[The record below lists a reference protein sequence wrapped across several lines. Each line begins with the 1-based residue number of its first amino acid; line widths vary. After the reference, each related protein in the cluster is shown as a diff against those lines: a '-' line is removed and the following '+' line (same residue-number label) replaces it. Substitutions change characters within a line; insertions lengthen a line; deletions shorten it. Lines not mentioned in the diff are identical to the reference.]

1 MDQRPFQFSYRDINR
16 SAPVPTLD
24 WNDERIE
31 LLKKLWATG
40 ASASVISKQM
50 PGTTRNSIIGKVRRL
65 GLPFRIPTCRIP
77 HPPRPKREAK
87 PTVKRVKNRFV
98 FSDKLK
104 VDKAPMAPL
113 PLPPQQVE
121 DIARVLSVIALEPHH
136 CRWPVGEPLQGF
148 CGCNKVPGTSYCEH
162 HAARAFKPA
171 RVEPR
176 AYPTAN
182 IGMRALKAAE
192 EFVA

>member
-1 MDQRPFQFSYRDINR
+1 MSDFQYRNPDRKPNL
-16 SAPVPTLD
+16 PLFPWLD
-24 WNDERIE
+24 EHVDF
-31 LLKKLWATG
+31 LKKRWANG
-40 ASASVISKQM
+40 DSASLIASELSKMARQSL
-50 PGTTRNSIIGKVRRL
+50 TRNSIIGKVRRL

-77 HPPRPKREAK
+77 YPPRPKREAK

-104 VDKAPMAPL
+104 VDKA
-113 PLPPQQVE
+113 QQAD
-121 DIARVLSVIALEPHH
+121 DIARVLSVIDLEPHH

-162 HAARAFKPA
+162 HAARAFNPVKFQ
-171 RVEPR
+171 PR
-176 AYPTAN
+176 PYST
-182 IGMRALKAAE
+182 GQMGTRALKAVE